1 MKAIQITG
9 YGDPGV
15 LAATELPDPVP
26 GPGEIA
32 IDVTHAA
39 VGLID
44 VYFRQGLFK
53 DAPGLPRPPFVPG
66 LEVAGTVRALGPG
79 VSGFEPG
86 EPVVTL
92 SANGGKGGYASVF
105 ISDAAFVASLKD
117 RDIDPGLAVT
127 VVPNLAT
134 AWLALTKAVHVAP
147 GESVLV
153 HGALGGLAAGFP
165 GMARQLGAARV
176 VGTVRSDDLAAA
188 QATRLPYD
196 QVVDSALLPAALEG
210 QRFDIIVDPVGGPLR
225 SASLQLLAPLGR
237 LLIVGNA
244 SGDWNHTVD
253 TNTQVW
259 MGNIAIAGFGVGFYL
274 PAHKEMARPAAEAA
288 IRAVADGLADAEVEE
303 MPLGD
308 AARAHQRLE
317 GRTVAGRIVLRP

>member
-15 LAATELPDPVP
+15 LAHFDLPDPVP

-53 DAPGLPRPPFVPG
+53 DAPGLPTPPFVPG

-79 VSGFEPG
+79 VTGFEPG

-117 RDIDPGLAVT
+117 YSIDPGLAVT

-134 AWLALTKAVHVAP
+134 AWLALTQAIHVAP

-165 GMARQLGAARV
+165 GMARQLGASRV
-176 VGTVRSDDLAAA
+176 VGTVRSQDLAAA

-196 QVVDSALLPAALEG
+196 QVVDSAQLPAALDG
-210 QRFDIIVDPVGGPLR
+210 QKFDVVVDPVGGPLR
-225 SASLQLLAPLGR
+225 SASLELLAPLGR

-244 SGDWNHTVD
+244 SGDWDHVLST
-253 TNTQVW
+253 TQIW
-259 MGNIAIAGFGVGFYL
+259 MGNLSVAGFGVGFYL
-274 PAHKEMARPAAEAA
+274 PTHKEMARPAAQAA

-303 MPLGD
+303 MPLHD
-308 AARAHQRLE
+308 AAIAHQRLE
-317 GRTVAGRIVLRP
+317 DRTVSGRIVLRP